1 MTVQENRLIWSL
13 KSVNLRVC
21 QIFKIQKQEKLNV
34 SGADLLCSDGYS
46 LVGRYTD
53 GLLFCR
59 GIAQLQNSDGHQVQ
73 LNQPKGHQKP
83 RLQMQSD
90 VLPRYMTL
98 CCCFFP
104 LFFKKFEAGPFFW
117 CFSGP
122 KTITKECVHT
132 ESTTDVAWLPWGRM
146 PHQNKQEVFLA
157 NLSSWTAS
165 THGWVCLF
173 S

>member
-1 MTVQENRLIWSL
+1 MYARSL
-13 KSVNLRVC
+13 KSKNRKNSMSMEQTYFVQMGILSWEGIPMV
-21 QIFKIQKQEKLNV
+21 F
-34 SGADLLCSDGYS
+34 CSVEELHSYRTATATRWF
-46 LVGRYTD
+46 LTP
-53 GLLFCR
+53 
-59 GIAQLQNSDGHQVQ
+59 VQ

-157 NLSSWTAS
+157 KLSSWTAS